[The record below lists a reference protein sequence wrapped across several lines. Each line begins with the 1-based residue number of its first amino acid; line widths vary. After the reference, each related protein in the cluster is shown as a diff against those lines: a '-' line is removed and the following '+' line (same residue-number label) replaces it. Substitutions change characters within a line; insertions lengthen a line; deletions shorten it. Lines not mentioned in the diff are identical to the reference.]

1 MALID
6 KRELIKNSAFFT
18 EDEDGFSV
26 CVVLENDIRNAP
38 EVEVVR
44 KEQYDKLRNTFLDFF
59 TQAFTMLHRIA
70 RIKTPDALTNAAGA
84 FIENATDL
92 TQMEWLKKNER
103 TETNNCAVPRLRKS
117 IYWMPCKVR
126 VVQRIQI
133 RVGAKEKRR

>member
-44 KEQYDKLRNTFLDFF
+44 KEQYDKLRNTFLDFVYSGI
-59 TQAFTMLHRIA
+59 H
-70 RIKTPDALTNAAGA
+70 NAAPYCKNK
-84 FIENATDL
+84 NAGCVD
-92 TQMEWLKKNER
+92 ECGW
-103 TETNNCAVPRLRKS
+103 CVYRKCNGFNPDG
-117 IYWMPCKVR
+117 M
-126 VVQRIQI
+126 
-133 RVGAKEKRR
+133 AKEK